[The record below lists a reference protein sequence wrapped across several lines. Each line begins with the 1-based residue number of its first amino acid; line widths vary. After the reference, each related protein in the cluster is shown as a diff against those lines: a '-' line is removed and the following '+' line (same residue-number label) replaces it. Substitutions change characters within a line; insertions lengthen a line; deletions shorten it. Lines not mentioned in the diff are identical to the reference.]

1 MDLKGLTIFYITYFL
16 DPFERQLQHDVD
28 QDHRDTSSYEPMRVQ
43 FDTHLLDALVEA
55 YPTHVSY
62 VRNVLLPS
70 LRNFWAETLSIVP
83 ASKIEVPLNGD
94 CAADVKTTTGYGLQD
109 FVQYGSE
116 NLRSISNIGENVAFS
131 NDGSSLIYNNVDL
144 VVIVIPAE
152 GTELCPLGQDANSGQ
167 LQTLAFA
174 TNCQHDQFDRPVVG
188 YFGVC
193 FGMIDPEDRS
203 TKTHQR
209 RLLTIA
215 HEFTHILGMT
225 SFDFAYFWDRSTGK
239 PRTSRNSY
247 GKPPYANVLCV
258 DGTFSSSEIPSQDT
272 LKKVTTSNGYVA
284 YEIVTKTVRNVV
296 RNQFDC
302 QTMEGARL
310 ENQPT
315 GDGDCY
321 GSHWDHRL
329 FNNEFM
335 AAVYT
340 GASQYVTS
348 LTLALLEDSGWYI
361 PNYMVAQNSPFGLG
375 AGCEFVD
382 ENCVQNGGVPEFGLG
397 TFCNNPSD
405 IGCSSDRKMVAFC
418 DIAKWNGLLPSGYQY
433 FSDPTLGGG
442 LTQSDFCPAYTTLYK
457 FEVGGDTQAL
467 DCTDETL
474 NSMWI
479 KDEDETFGSTSRCF
493 ESSNG
498 PRGMC
503 MNVQCSGGRL
513 VVMAGGRKHEC
524 TYPGKIL
531 ELPGGKDI
539 ICPAFEQICP
549 DSACEA
555 NCSGRG
561 VCNYSVSPA
570 KCECFDR
577 RDTSNICLGSSRLWS
592 FAPTI
597 SPAPTTSPQPSSAP
611 TITPQPTEPFN
622 SAWTLPCGIP
632 IAMLLLL
639 HVIIL

>member
-1 MDLKGLTIFYITYFL
+1 MK
-16 DPFERQLQHDVD
+16 
-28 QDHRDTSSYEPMRVQ
+28 VQ
-43 FDTHLLDALVEA
+43 FDTHLLDALVDD

-70 LRNFWAETLSIVP
+70 LRNFWAETLSVVP
-83 ASKIEVPLNGD
+83 ASKIKVPLDGD
-94 CAADVKTTTGYGLQD
+94 CAKDVQKTTGHALQD
-109 FVQYGSE
+109 FVQYGS
-116 NLRSISNIGENVAFS
+116 NMRTIANIGDNVMFS
-131 NDGSSLIYNNVDL
+131 NDQSSLVYNNVDL
-144 VVIVIPAE
+144 VAIVIPAE
-152 GTELCPLGQDANSGQ
+152 GTELCPLGQNADSGQ

-174 TNCQHDQFDRPVVG
+174 TNCQHDQYDRPVVG

-193 FGMIDPEDRS
+193 FGMIDPSDRS

-215 HEFTHILGMT
+215 HEFTHVLGMT
-225 SFDFAYFWDRSTGK
+225 SFDFAYYWDHTTGK
-239 PRTSRNSY
+239 PRTPRNSFN
-247 GKPPYANVLCV
+247 KPPYSNVLCV
-258 DGTFSSSEIPSQDT
+258 DGTFRSMEIPSQDT
-272 LKKVTTSNGYVA
+272 LMKTTTNNGYVG

-296 RNQFDC
+296 RNHFNC
-302 QTMEGARL
+302 PSMKGARL

-315 GDGDCY
+315 GEGDCY

-335 AAVYT
+335 SAVFV
-340 GASQYVTS
+340 GADQYVTS

-361 PNYMVAQNSPFGLG
+361 PNYMVGQNSPFGLG
-375 AGCEFVD
+375 AGCKFV
-382 ENCVQNGGVPEFGLG
+382 EEKCVQSGGVPEWALG

-405 IGCSSDRKMVAFC
+405 VGCSSDRKRVAFC
-418 DIAKWNGLLPSGYQY
+418 DISKWNGNLPTGYQY

-457 FEVGGDTQAL
+457 FEVGNENIAL
-467 DCTDETL
+467 DCTDDGI

-479 KDEDETFGSTSRCF
+479 KEEDETFGLTSRCF

-503 MNVQCSGGRL
+503 MKVQCNNGNL
-513 VVMAGGRKHEC
+513 VVLVNGKKHKC
-524 TYPGKIL
+524 TYTGQVL
-531 ELPGGKDI
+531 ELPGGNDI

-549 DSACEA
+549 DSSCAA

-561 VCNYSVSPA
+561 VCDYTVSPA
-570 KCECFDR
+570 KCSCFDR
-577 RDTSNICLGSSRLWS
+577 SDDSDICLGSSRQWS
-592 FAPTI
+592 FSPTVSPAPTI
-597 SPAPTTSPQPSSAP
+597 SPEPTGSPTETPAPTESSNAL
-611 TITPQPTEPFN
+611 N
-622 SAWTLPCGIP
+622 VYGGWSVWAN

-639 HVIIL
+639 QNGLNVNVLDVLL